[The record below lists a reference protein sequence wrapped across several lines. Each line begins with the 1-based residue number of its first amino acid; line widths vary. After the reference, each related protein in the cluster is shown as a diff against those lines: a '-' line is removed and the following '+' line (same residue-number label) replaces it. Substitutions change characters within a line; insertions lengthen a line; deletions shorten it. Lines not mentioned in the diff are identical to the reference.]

1 MTGGTERPFSSEAP
15 AKLNL
20 YLHVTGRRDDGYH
33 ELDSL
38 IAFAAPFDR
47 VSAAP
52 AKEFLLHLSGP
63 FAPNLN
69 SADGQNLVEKAARR
83 LAELANIKP
92 AARITL
98 DKQLPIAA
106 GIGGGSSDAAAALR
120 VLTSLWRLKINLN
133 DLQALALSLGAD
145 VPMCLHGR
153 TCFAGGVG
161 ELLDAA
167 PALPDCALVLANPG
181 VSVAT
186 PNVFRARSG
195 AYSGP
200 ARFTEAPKDVGALAE
215 LLAARRND
223 LENPARALVPVIGD
237 VLHALGGLPG
247 CRFARMSGSG
257 ATCFALFE
265 DEGKAGVAAEILRAQ
280 HGDWWIAPSRLIQPA

>member
-83 LAELANIKP
+83 LAELANITP
-92 AARITL
+92 AARIPL

-120 VLTSLWRLKINLN
+120 VLTSLWRLKINSN

-200 ARFTEAPKDVGALAE
+200 ARFTDAPKDVGALAE

-223 LENPARALVPVIGD
+223 LEDPAKALVPVIDD
-237 VLHALGGLPG
+237 VLHALSGLPG

-265 DEGKAGVAAEILRAQ
+265 DEGEANVAAEILRAQ
-280 HGDWWIAPSRLIQPA
+280 HSDWWIAPSRLIQPA

>member
-1 MTGGTERPFSSEAP
+1 MTGSTERPFSSEAP

-33 ELDSL
+33 KLDSL

-52 AKEFLLHLSGP
+52 SEEFLLEFSGP
-63 FAPNLN
+63 FAANLK
-69 SADGQNLVEKAARR
+69 SAGGQNLIEKAARR
-83 LAELANIKP
+83 LAKLANIKP

-120 VLTSLWRLKINLN
+120 VLTSLWRLKINSN
-133 DLQALALSLGAD
+133 DLQDLALSLGAD

-153 TCFAGGVG
+153 TCFVGGIG

-167 PALPDCALVLANPG
+167 PALPECALVLANPG
-181 VSVAT
+181 VPVAT

-195 AYSGP
+195 TYSEP
-200 ARFTEAPKDVGALAE
+200 ARFTKVPKDVGTLAE

-223 LENPARALVPVIGD
+223 LEDPAKALVPVIDD
-237 VLHALGGLPG
+237 VLHALRGLPG

-265 DEGKAGVAAEILRAQ
+265 GEGQASAAAEILRAQ
-280 HGDWWIAPSRLIQPA
+280 HADWWIAPSRLIQPA

>member
-1 MTGGTERPFSSEAP
+1 MTGGAERSFSSEAP

-20 YLHVTGRRDDGYH
+20 YLHVTGRRADGYH

-38 IAFAAPFDR
+38 IAFAAPFDL

-52 AKEFLLHLSGP
+52 AKELSLHLSGP
-63 FAPNLN
+63 FAPDLN

-83 LAELANIKP
+83 LAELADIKP
-92 AARITL
+92 AVRITL

-106 GIGGGSSDAAAALR
+106 GIGGGSSDAAATLR
-120 VLTSLWRLKINLN
+120 VLTSLWRLKINSKA
-133 DLQALALSLGAD
+133 LQALALSLGAD
-145 VPMCLHGR
+145 VPMCLHGK
-153 TCFAGGVG
+153 TCFAGGIG
-161 ELLDAA
+161 EKLDVV

-195 AYSGP
+195 AFSAP

-223 LENPARALVPVIGD
+223 LEAPAKALAPVIDD
-237 VLHALGGLPG
+237 VLYALGELPG

-265 DEGKAGVAAEILRAQ
+265 DASEAVAAADILRAQ
-280 HGDWWIAPSRLIQPA
+280 HGDWWIAPSSLIQAA

>member
-1 MTGGTERPFSSEAP
+1 MTGGTEQPFSSDAP

-20 YLHVTGRRDDGYH
+20 YLHVTGRRDDSYH

-52 AKEFLLHLSGP
+52 AKDFSLHLSGP
-63 FAPNLN
+63 FAPDLN
-69 SADGQNLVEKAARR
+69 SAGGQNLVEKAARC
-83 LAELANIKP
+83 LAELADINP

-98 DKQLPIAA
+98 VKQLPIAA
-106 GIGGGSSDAAAALR
+106 GIGGGSSDAAAAIR
-120 VLTSLWRLKINLN
+120 VLTSLWRLNIDSNA
-133 DLQALALSLGAD
+133 LQALALSLGSD

-161 ELLDAA
+161 EKLDAA
-167 PALPDCALVLANPG
+167 PALPDCALVLAHPG

-186 PNVFRARSG
+186 PDVFRARRG
-195 AYSGP
+195 AYSAP
-200 ARFTEAPKDVGALAE
+200 ARFTDAPKDVGGLAE
-215 LLAARRND
+215 LLASRRND
-223 LENPARALVPVIGD
+223 LEAPAKALAPVIDD
-237 VLHALGGLPG
+237 VLHALGELPG

-257 ATCFALFE
+257 ATCFALFG
-265 DEGKAGVAAEILRAQ
+265 DAGEAVVAADILRAQ
-280 HGDWWIAPSRLIQPA
+280 HGDWWIAPSSLIQAA